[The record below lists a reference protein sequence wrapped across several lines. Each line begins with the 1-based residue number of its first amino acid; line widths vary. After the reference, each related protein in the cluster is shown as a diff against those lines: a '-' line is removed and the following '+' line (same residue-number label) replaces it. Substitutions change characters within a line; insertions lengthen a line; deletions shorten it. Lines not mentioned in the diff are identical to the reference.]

1 MKKWYVTFL
10 AVILVSCTDYVSQI
24 EDERDEWRSAQ
35 ELAALSL
42 SSEIVKSSGSEK
54 SNSSSSGIILSSEN
68 KEETSSSSVKS
79 SESSSIS
86 SESQESSSSEEIVSS
101 SSSKK
106 DEISSSSEIVVSSSS
121 GKASWAYLNPS
132 ISYGEMT
139 DSRDGQVYKTV
150 VIGSQTWM
158 GENLNFE
165 VANSF
170 CYNDS
175 ASNCAKY
182 GRLYTWG
189 AAMDSTAKFSTNGK
203 GCGYGK
209 TCSPSYPV
217 QGVCPEGWILPDT
230 SAWYTLFSAVGGISV
245 AGKILKTRSGWNGG
259 DNGIDSYGFSG
270 FPGGQGNLA
279 NGFSN
284 MGNYADF
291 WSSTENNIHGAYRV
305 FIKYNSDGAVLS
317 GQYDKSDGRSVRCL
331 KEENLSSNSSS
342 SIAFSS
348 SGKAS
353 WAYLNPAI
361 SYGEMTDD
369 RDGQFYKTVVIG
381 GQTWMAENLNLE
393 TANSFCY
400 NDSASNCAKYGRLYT
415 WAAALDACPTDWH
428 LPDSTEWNYLI
439 DVTGGELEA
448 GTSLKS
454 IRASSDAVI
463 DNGSDEYGFSAVAAG
478 RFENNSAY
486 RDLNTL
492 AYFWSSSERSTTV
505 ARMLEL
511 SYRFSNAVLGGEAKS
526 VALSIRCLKN
536 ENQTPE
542 SSSSISSSS
551 SKASWAYLNPSYFYG
566 EMVDDRDGQIYK
578 TVEIGEQTWMA
589 ENLNYETIKSFCRNC
604 EVYGRLYLW
613 SAAMD
618 SAGLWSTNGNGCGYD
633 ANCTTTYPVR
643 GICPSGWH
651 LPATGDWNKLI
662 TAIGGRYATV
672 DRLKSTS
679 GWSDSIGNG
688 NDAISFSAIP
698 AGRWN
703 GSVDGVGEYTYF
715 WSSSMNGSRNAYS
728 LYASEN
734 NVIAQMNYASMN
746 YGFSVRCVKD

>member
-24 EDERDEWRSAQ
+24 EDEREDWRNAQ
-35 ELAALSL
+35 ELAALS
-42 SSEIVKSSGSEK
+42 SSSVIVKSSGSEK

-79 SESSSIS
+79 SDSSSIS

-106 DEISSSSEIVVSSSS
+106 DEISSSSEKVVSSSS
-121 GKASWAYLNPS
+121 GKASWAYLNPA

-150 VIGSQTWM
+150 VIGEQTWM
-158 GENLNFE
+158 AENLNFKTE
-165 VANSF
+165 DSY

-175 ASNCAKY
+175 TKYCDKY
-182 GRLYTWG
+182 GRLYTWE
-189 AAMDSTAKFSTNGK
+189 DAKK
-203 GCGYGK
+203 A
-209 TCSPSYPV
+209 
-217 QGVCPEGWILPDT
+217 CPEDWHLPTKAEYDVLIST
-230 SAWYTLFSAVGGISV
+230 VGDSSF
-245 AGKILKTRSGWNGG
+245 AGKMLKSTSVWDSNWNGL
-259 DNGIDSYGFSG
+259 DEYGFSALPAG
-270 FPGGQGNLA
+270 LKTSSRYSHGEFYGYLL
-279 NGFSN
+279 
-284 MGNYADF
+284 
-291 WSSTENNIHGAYRV
+291 SSTQ
-305 FIKYNSDGAVLS
+305 YNAGHVYYLLLRYGFNDAIMYPGDMIA
-317 GQYDKSDGRSVRCL
+317 GSVRCL
-331 KEENLSSNSSS
+331 KNKIELPKSSS
-342 SIAFSS
+342 SISS
-348 SGKAS
+348 SSSSKAS

-369 RDGQFYKTVVIG
+369 RDGQVYKTVEIG
-381 GQTWMAENLNLE
+381 EQTWMAENMNLDA
-393 TANSFCY
+393 ANSFCY

-439 DVTGGELEA
+439 DITGGELEA

-478 RFENNSAY
+478 SFENNSAY

-526 VALSIRCLKN
+526 VAISVRCLKN
-536 ENQTPE
+536 GNEIPK
-542 SSSSISSSS
+542 SSSSISSSSS
-551 SKASWAYLNPSYFYG
+551 SKASWAYLNPSYSYG
-566 EMVDDRDGQIYK
+566 EMTDDRDGQVYK

-589 ENLNYETIKSFCRNC
+589 ENLNYETTKSFCKNC
-604 EVYGRLYLW
+604 NVYGRLYLW

-618 SAGLWSTNGNGCGYD
+618 SAGTWSTNGKGCGYD
-633 ANCTTTYPVR
+633 ANCTTKYPVR
-643 GICPSGWH
+643 GVCPSGWH

-662 TAIGGRYATV
+662 TAIGGQYATV

-698 AGRWN
+698 AGRWD

-715 WSSSMNGSRNAYS
+715 WSSTMTYGSRNAYR
-728 LYASEN
+728 LYVGEN
-734 NVIAQMNYASMN
+734 NVIAQMNYSDMR
-746 YGFSVRCVKD
+746 YGYSVRCIKD